1 MRMRVSPHAS
11 INVAVPYHAIFM
23 PAIFSYFNRYGS
35 KSQSECQAIGI
46 KMPRTKRI
54 VIPQKSRPPRVS
66 ARRAAQNFCFLPTV
80 KLGDDRRIPIGSDI
94 SSKITITP
102 TRLALA
108 SQFNIQF
115 IIGDR
120 DIRIIRIV

>member
-1 MRMRVSPHAS
+1 MRMRVLPHAS

-23 PAIFSYFNRYGS
+23 PAVFSHFNRYAA

-46 KMPRTKRI
+46 KKAARRA
-54 VIPQKSRPPRVS
+54 S
-66 ARRAAQNFCFLPTV
+66 ARRAAQNFCFLTV

-94 SSKITITP
+94 SIKAKITP
-102 TRLALA
+102 TR
-108 SQFNIQF
+108 FEPTVNTNIQSV
-115 IIGDR
+115 IGDR

>member
-46 KMPRTKRI
+46 KKA
-54 VIPQKSRPPRVS
+54 
-66 ARRAAQNFCFLPTV
+66 ARRASAGGAAQNFCFLTV

-94 SSKITITP
+94 SSKANITP

>member
-23 PAIFSYFNRYGS
+23 TAIFSYFNRYGS

-46 KMPRTKRI
+46 KKAARRA
-54 VIPQKSRPPRVS
+54 S
-66 ARRAAQNFCFLPTV
+66 ARRAAQNFCFLTV

-94 SSKITITP
+94 GNKVKITP
-102 TRLALA
+102 VQVKPALKR
-108 SQFNIQF
+108 NGHRKICK
-115 IIGDR
+115 R
-120 DIRIIRIV
+120 TIRTDLFCK

>member
-46 KMPRTKRI
+46 KKAARRA
-54 VIPQKSRPPRVS
+54 S
-66 ARRAAQNFCFLPTV
+66 ARRAAQNFCFLSTV